1 MSVSVAGSA
10 RLFEGSD
17 RTINEIMTLYFA
29 DRLKDGKSVERA
41 AAMADKSSSGFGDRK
56 PEDINM
62 PIPVGWRGAGAG
74 SWICFGTERARHRR
88 ATIFH
93 ELNIYFALA

>member
-1 MSVSVAGSA
+1 MNECIRRRESA
-10 RLFEGSD
+10 LFEGSD

-41 AAMADKSSSGFGDRK
+41 AAMAGKSSSGFGERK

-62 PIPVGWRGAGAG
+62 PFPVDGE
-74 SWICFGTERARHRR
+74 ERA
-88 ATIFH
+88 
-93 ELNIYFALA
+93 LAHGYAWERSERGTGARPSFTS